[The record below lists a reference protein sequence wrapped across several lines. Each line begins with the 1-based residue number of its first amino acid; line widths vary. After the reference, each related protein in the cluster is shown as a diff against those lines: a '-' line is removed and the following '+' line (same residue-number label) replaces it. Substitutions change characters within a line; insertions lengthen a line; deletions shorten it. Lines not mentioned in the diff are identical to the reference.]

1 MFSRLIFIKI
11 RTMLYIDVQTDF
23 VPIYSILAVS
33 ILFITAEDTYGEY
46 FFFYEIMFT
55 IYFEYF
61 LIVLLE
67 FQYRRGYEIKQRK
80 RKRAQNQVQKDSGRI
95 LET

>member
-33 ILFITAEDTYGEY
+33 ILFITAEDTYGE
-46 FFFYEIMFT
+46 
-55 IYFEYF
+55 
-61 LIVLLE
+61 E
-67 FQYRRGYEIKQRK
+67 FQKSRGKEIKQRK

>member
-11 RTMLYIDVQTDF
+11 RTMIYIDVQTDF

-46 FFFYEIMFT
+46 IFFYEIM
-55 IYFEYF
+55 
-61 LIVLLE
+61 
-67 FQYRRGYEIKQRK
+67 
-80 RKRAQNQVQKDSGRI
+80 
-95 LET
+95 

>member
-1 MFSRLIFIKI
+1 MIRSVLPFNFIKS

-46 FFFYEIMFT
+46 IFFYEIM
-55 IYFEYF
+55 
-61 LIVLLE
+61 
-67 FQYRRGYEIKQRK
+67 
-80 RKRAQNQVQKDSGRI
+80 
-95 LET
+95 

>member
-1 MFSRLIFIKI
+1 MIRSVLPFNFIKI

-46 FFFYEIMFT
+46 IFFMKSCRLFIKK
-55 IYFEYF
+55 IFEMDCWNF
-61 LIVLLE
+61 KKAE
-67 FQYRRGYEIKQRK
+67 EKK
-80 RKRAQNQVQKDSGRI
+80 
-95 LET
+95 